1 MEFKEGSLVY
11 TKDGVFPLKKI
22 MTLYNAFTLQPVT
35 LFLIDNNGV
44 ERSIEEKDVIKVE
57 NNHTDI
63 EEP

>member
-22 MTLYNAFTLQPVT
+22 MTLYNAFSLKPVT
-35 LFLIDNNGV
+35 VFLIDNNG
-44 ERSIEEKDVIKVE
+44 IEISVTEKDVIKVE
-57 NNHTDI
+57 NNHNDI